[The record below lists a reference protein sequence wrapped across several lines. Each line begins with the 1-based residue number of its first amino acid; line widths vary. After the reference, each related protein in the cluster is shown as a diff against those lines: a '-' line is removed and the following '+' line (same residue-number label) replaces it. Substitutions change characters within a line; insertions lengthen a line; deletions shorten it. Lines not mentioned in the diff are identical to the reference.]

1 LPLSS
6 SSDEEAGSKV
16 KGTGKGKK
24 SKAADSTVDP
34 GASGSRHGS
43 GMTTPPHQLLPASV
57 STPQILARHG
67 KLSVIY
73 FLKLFSKFLV
83 NVFYSGFRSTL

>member
-1 LPLSS
+1 MPLSS

-24 SKAADSTVDP
+24 SKAADSDVDP

-43 GMTTPPHQLLPASV
+43 GMITPPHQMLPASV

-73 FLKLFSKFLV
+73 FVILFLKFSVLCFVSDL
-83 NVFYSGFRSTL
+83 RL